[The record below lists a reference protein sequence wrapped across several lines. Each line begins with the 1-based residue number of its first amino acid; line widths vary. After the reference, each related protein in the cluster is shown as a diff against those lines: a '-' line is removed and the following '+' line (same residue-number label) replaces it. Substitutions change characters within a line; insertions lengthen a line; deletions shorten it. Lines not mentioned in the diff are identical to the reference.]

1 MTDTPLAGL
10 TVAVFGLGEAG
21 GEIAADLAAAGAAVT
36 GYDPDE
42 VPDPPGV
49 RRTTDAAVAVTGV
62 DLVLAI
68 TASADAPG
76 ALAQALGAIPS
87 GAVYAD
93 LATASAGTKRDLAA
107 TAAASG
113 LAFADV
119 ALMSTVP
126 GKGLRTP
133 SLVSGPGAARYAE
146 LLEPCALPVEVVG
159 DEPGVAATRK
169 LLRSVVLKGFAAL
182 LIESLR
188 AAEAAGLAE
197 ETWAN
202 LVAQFSDVDEDFL
215 RRMVEGTDTHAV
227 RRLHEMEA
235 TVQLLEE
242 LGTDPVMTTG
252 TVESLQRAVRH
263 GVEPPPA

>member
-1 MTDTPLAGL
+1 MTDRPVAGL

-21 GEIAADLAAAGAAVT
+21 GEIATDLAAAGASVT
-36 GYDPDE
+36 GYDPAD
-42 VPDPPGV
+42 VPDPQGV
-49 RRTTDAAVAVTGV
+49 RRVTEPRAAVADA
-62 DLVLAI
+62 DLVMAV
-68 TASADAPG
+68 TASADAPA
-76 ALAQALGAIPS
+76 ALAQALDAIPE

-107 TAAASG
+107 TAAERQ
-113 LAFADV
+113 LAFVDV

-126 GKGLRTP
+126 GKGLQTP
-133 SLVSGPGAARYAE
+133 ALVSGPGAARYAE
-146 LLEPCALPVEVVG
+146 LLTPAGGCIEVVG
-159 DEPGVAATRK
+159 DEAGLAATRK

-202 LVAQFSDVDEDFL
+202 LVDQFTEADGDFL
-215 RRMVEGTDTHAV
+215 TRMVLGTDTHAL

-235 TVQLLEE
+235 TAELLHD
-242 LGTDPVMTTG
+242 LGVDPVMTAA
-252 TVESLQRAVRH
+252 TVESLRRAVRN
-263 GVEPPPA
+263 GVPPPP